1 MNRKK
6 KEKEERKTRMGMA
19 LFWFN
24 LWCHVSSYTKTE
36 KKKITE
42 FTRRTK
48 KESEFVSP
56 SMVKRRYKLR
66 QIETTKEKYDRVKE
80 NWNYLLIEQKSTE

>member
-1 MNRKK
+1 MTAVILSFGMIRKK

-36 KKKITE
+36 KKK
-42 FTRRTK
+42 
-48 KESEFVSP
+48 
-56 SMVKRRYKLR
+56 
-66 QIETTKEKYDRVKE
+66 KE
-80 NWNYLLIEQKSTE
+80 NH

>member
-1 MNRKK
+1 MCHRTPKQKK
-6 KEKEERKTRMGMA
+6 R
-19 LFWFN
+19 
-24 LWCHVSSYTKTE
+24 

-56 SMVKRRYKLR
+56 SMVKRKYKHLAL
-66 QIETTKEKYDRVKE
+66 Q
-80 NWNYLLIEQKSTE
+80 WNEIVVDLQSMVQAQAN